1 MSLDKPKR
9 RRCAYKRCRRLL
21 PKDATSR
28 RRYCGPTCVAGAYRM
43 RRRQERAHQ
52 MMTILVDAKAAEFL
66 RTTTGP
72 EERLLAQQ
80 TCGGPNCRV
89 VLWAGAR
96 RRRSARY
103 CSARCR
109 QAAYR
114 ARRRSRDHDAVP

>member
-52 MMTILVDAKAAEFL
+52 MMTVLVDAKAAEFL

-72 EERLLAQQ
+72 EERLLARQ
-80 TCGGPNCRV
+80 TCGGPNCRI
-89 VLWAGAR
+89 VLWAGVGGGDPPGTAAR
-96 RRRSARY
+96 GAVRPRTG
-103 CSARCR
+103 
-109 QAAYR
+109 R
-114 ARRRSRDHDAVP
+114 ACPRP